1 MRRNWPREGRQP
13 VRDAG
18 GPVPPGAGEASPAPG
33 GTGAKSDPNSERRNC
48 PVRDAIYALGIGP
61 VRGANSERRSHKLPR
76 EGRNLCDLRRI
87 FADAKILASDFC
99 VRKNPSAYYALVRSF
114 SVAERFAERKRSVI
128 SDLITL

>member
-61 VRGANSERRSHKLPR
+61 VRGATLTGPTLGANLASRIA
-76 EGRNLCDLRRI
+76 GR
-87 FADAKILASDFC
+87 FARTNAKILALTREGRFSAK
-99 VRKNPSAYYALVRSF
+99 VAYYAE
-114 SVAERFAERKRSVI
+114 A
-128 SDLITL
+128 